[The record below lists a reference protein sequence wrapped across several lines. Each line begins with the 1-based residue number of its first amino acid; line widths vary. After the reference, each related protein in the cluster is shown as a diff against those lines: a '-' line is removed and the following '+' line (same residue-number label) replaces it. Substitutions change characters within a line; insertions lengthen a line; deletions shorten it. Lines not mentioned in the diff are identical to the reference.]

1 MADSST
7 ETKKK
12 LLESAKKEFLGKG
25 FIGASLRTI
34 AANAGVTTGAMY
46 RHFKDKDAFF
56 CALVDDVID
65 YVTSMVMLANTDNHQ
80 LFDQMSIKNHMT
92 FENESAKSLINY
104 MYDHFDA
111 FTLLLTKSA
120 GSTHENFRDEI
131 CDLYTKN
138 FDTICKWMYK
148 QKIATKKIPQ
158 MTVHTIAS
166 TVINAYC
173 EIVLH
178 NLDKK
183 EALAYIKSIVE
194 FTNYGCMKM
203 MGIQYTDPQL

>member
-12 LLESAKKEFLGKG
+12 LLESAKKEFLEKG

-111 FTLLLTKSA
+111 FTLLLYDK
-120 GSTHENFRDEI
+120 HVCLFFVWK
-131 CDLYTKN
+131 LLL
-138 FDTICKWMYK
+138 F
-148 QKIATKKIPQ
+148 QKP
-158 MTVHTIAS
+158 
-166 TVINAYC
+166 N
-173 EIVLH
+173 
-178 NLDKK
+178 
-183 EALAYIKSIVE
+183 
-194 FTNYGCMKM
+194 KM
-203 MGIQYTDPQL
+203 SSSLGTLSQCPRQN